1 MNNVAITR
9 TARRTLG
16 AAREEAS
23 RLLHSVV
30 DTEHILLGI
39 LRHEES
45 DAWVLLD
52 RLSIDPVALRRTL
65 EGQASPGNPE
75 MSRSSDLPYTTRA
88 KVTLEQAMLACRE
101 LAHPQ
106 LGTGHLLLGLLR
118 EERGLAARILRE
130 AGATPEAIIT
140 HLPSTGS
147 QEATEEPSGRQP
159 VLVTIGIEHRDGTT
173 STETFPSAF
182 AAVRYLFD
190 LARDT
195 E

>member
-1 MNNVAITR
+1 MNDVSFTR
-9 TARRTLG
+9 PVRRALQ
-16 AAREEAS
+16 ASREEAI
-23 RLLHSVV
+23 RLFHPVV
-30 DTEHILLGI
+30 DTQHILLGI

-45 DAWVLLD
+45 DARGLLD
-52 RLSIDPVALRRTL
+52 RLSVDPVALRHAVEERIP
-65 EGQASPGNPE
+65 PGEPGG
-75 MSRSSDLPYTTRA
+75 SRQSDLPWTNGA
-88 KVTLEQAMLACRE
+88 KAVLEQAMLAGHD
-101 LAHPQ
+101 LAHPR

-118 EERGLAARILRE
+118 EGRCLAARVLHE
-130 AGATPEAIIT
+130 AGATPEAIIA

-159 VLVTIGIEHRDGTT
+159 VVVTIGIEHRDGTT